1 MDYYNILGVE
11 KGSSQEEIKRAYRK
25 LAHQFHPDKKGG
37 DEKKFKEINEAY
49 QILGN
54 QEKRA
59 KYDQF
64 GNAFTGDGAGFGG
77 FNGFSQGSNGFAGF
91 DFNNF
96 SNAGFG
102 GTGGFASD
110 LSDIFEGLFNSDF
123 PKKETSQGHNLE
135 TTLEINLED
144 TLKGLEKNLF
154 LDKLIVCQRCEGKG
168 AEPETTLKE
177 CFSCRG
183 KGHVQQIKK
192 TILGQITR
200 TIICP
205 ECHGDGRIPEKACN
219 VCKGEGRVYGS
230 EEIKVSIPAG
240 IDNGQTIKI
249 QGKGEPGRRGSKP
262 GNLYIEIV
270 VKPHSQFLRKGDDLY
285 IELPITLTESAL
297 GAEKE
302 IKALDK
308 KTLVLKVPAGAET
321 GKVLRLKDKGIPHF
335 NSFGKGDLFVQIFIE
350 SPKKLTKKQKK
361 LLEELQAEGL

>member
-205 ECHGDGRIPEKACN
+205 
-219 VCKGEGRVYGS
+219 
-230 EEIKVSIPAG
+230 
-240 IDNGQTIKI
+240 
-249 QGKGEPGRRGSKP
+249 
-262 GNLYIEIV
+262 
-270 VKPHSQFLRKGDDLY
+270 
-285 IELPITLTESAL
+285 
-297 GAEKE
+297 
-302 IKALDK
+302 
-308 KTLVLKVPAGAET
+308 
-321 GKVLRLKDKGIPHF
+321 
-335 NSFGKGDLFVQIFIE
+335 
-350 SPKKLTKKQKK
+350 
-361 LLEELQAEGL
+361 